1 MLGRS
6 SADKLPSLLF
16 VWESLYLPSFLK
28 NSFADI
34 EILVDRV
41 FFFCYNECECK
52 VSQSCPTLCNP
63 VDCSLPGSSVN
74 GILQAR
80 ILEWVAISFSIS
92 YGNYNS
98 VSKLRK
104 CLVVK
109 ISFDY
114 IISSSP
120 GLTSFSWEISPY
132 WGEGF
137 LCM

>member
-1 MLGRS
+1 MLTN
-6 SADKLPSLLF
+6 SLHFCLSG
-16 VWESLYLPSFLK
+16 SLYLPSFLK
-28 NSFADI
+28 NSFADT

-41 FFFCYNECECK
+41 FFFCYNECECE
-52 VSQSCPTLCNP
+52 VTQSCLTLCNP

-74 GILQAR
+74 RILQAR

-120 GLTSFSWEISPY
+120 GLTSFS
-132 WGEGF
+132 
-137 LCM
+137 